1 MALYTDYFLPSN
13 DGKTKIHV
21 NQWEPEY
28 GKIKGVVQIAH
39 GVAEYGQRYDNFA
52 RFLTEQGYV
61 VVANDHLG
69 HGKSLIEDSPMV
81 YFGEKR
87 GWWNVVEDM
96 ETVRLDTIKKF
107 PFKPYFL
114 FGHSMGSFLSRTY
127 LIKYPGKINGCILC
141 GTGQQPGIMLLGGR
155 IVTAIEAKRL
165 GMKGYSDLTE
175 KLVFGSYN
183 KSFEPKRTEFDWLSQ
198 NEANVDAYI
207 EDPLCGGK
215 ATIGLFKDMMEG
227 LSFITKDQNLQRM
240 EKGTSILFI
249 SGKMDPV
256 GDMGKGVKKAYQSF
270 KKVGMEDVKAKLYK
284 GLRHEILNE
293 SDYQRVYDDVLK
305 WLDKHCL

>member
-39 GVAEYGQRYDNFA
+39 GVAEYGQRYDHFA

-69 HGKSLIEDSPMV
+69 HGKSLIEDRPMV
-81 YFGEKR
+81 YLGEKR

-96 ETVRLDTIKKF
+96 ETVRLDTFKKF

-155 IVTAIEAKRL
+155 ILTTIEAKRL

-215 ATIGLFKDMMEG
+215 TTIGLFKDMMEG